1 MSNSER
7 AGGGGPERAEGGATV
22 SVNIGCGMGRWCGPF
37 FLSLFLAMLGRYCFA
52 WAFSSCRAWATLHCH
67 AWASHCSG
75 FSCCGA
81 QAPGRRA
88 SVIAAHGLSSC
99 NSRALEYKFSSC
111 GAWA

>member
-52 WAFSSCRAWATLHCH
+52 WA
-67 AWASHCSG
+67 SHCSG